1 MVVVV
6 VAVDGFVMVSSSLSH
21 KIIGSDVYT
30 SKQLANNVMEK
41 QTASFLCDKTKRKKT
56 DESEWGNIQ

>member
-6 VAVDGFVMVSSSLSH
+6 VVVVDGFVIVSSSLSH

-56 DESEWGNIQ
+56 DESE